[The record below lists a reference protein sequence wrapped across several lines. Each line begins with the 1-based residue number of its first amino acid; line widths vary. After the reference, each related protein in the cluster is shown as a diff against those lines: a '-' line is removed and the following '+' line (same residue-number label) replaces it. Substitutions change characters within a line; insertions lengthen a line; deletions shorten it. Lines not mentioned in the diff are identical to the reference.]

1 MNSKIYI
8 NDGLIELR
16 NFISSKKI
24 PEKENKKK
32 NILNIVE
39 KSSNLINKKRVKEW
53 KH

>member
-1 MNSKIYI
+1 MKLKMMNSKIYI

-32 NILNIVE
+32 TYSISLKNPRI
-39 KSSNLINKKRVKEW
+39 
-53 KH
+53 